1 MDNVGKLYPIT
12 FPIPECKIIDDENL
26 EYSHSKERWLA
37 FIRPDR
43 RGTYIYREEK
53 PYYYDY
59 RRSFFAY
66 TSKKAGWDCMRHY
79 EILANGCIPLFR
91 DLDKCPENTMTHFPK
106 QLVCEA
112 MKELLSD
119 ELRDSMMNNNRYE
132 QPSDCIVPSVPF
144 TLEKYNYYRGKL
156 LEYVREHLTTVAM
169 VKYILNTIGVG
180 CGGGGDD
187 LKILFLSG
195 LDEEA
200 KGPDYMRCLLLHGF
214 KELFKK
220 NCCDYPSIVHLYS
233 DYNDDASY
241 KKGYGR
247 GMTYSKNLERSEC
260 YREEWQHYGDDD
272 IIKKIENGE
281 YDLIVYGSLMRGL
294 PFLDVVEK
302 HYDPKKVV
310 MICGED
316 RMGKRK
322 WRNYRERCLE
332 FAKKHW
338 VFVREL

>member
-1 MDNVGKLYPIT
+1 MEQIVKLYPIT
-12 FPIPECKIIDDENL
+12 FPIPECKIIDNDDFN
-26 EYSHSKERWLA
+26 YSHSKNRWLA

-43 RGTYIYREEK
+43 RGTYIYRDEK
-53 PYYYDY
+53 PYYNGY
-59 RRSFFAY
+59 RESFFAY

-106 QLVCEA
+106 QLVMEA
-112 MKELLSD
+112 TKELLSD
-119 ELRDSMMNNNRYE
+119 ELRETMMNNNRYE
-132 QPSDCIVPSVPF
+132 QPGDCIVPPVPF
-144 TLEKYNYYRGKL
+144 TLEKYNYYRSKL
-156 LEYVREHLTTVAM
+156 LEYVKENLTTVSM
-169 VKYILNTIGVG
+169 VKYVLNTIGF
-180 CGGGGDD
+180 GDFVED
-187 LKILFLSG
+187 GSLNILFLSG

-200 KGPDYMRCLLLHGF
+200 RGPDYMRCLLLHGF

-233 DYNDDASY
+233 DYKDDASY

-260 YREEWQHYGDDD
+260 CREEWEHYGDQD
-272 IIKKIENGE
+272 IIEKIEGRE

-322 WRNYRERCLE
+322 WRNYREKCLKL
-332 FAKKHW
+332 ASKYW

>member
-1 MDNVGKLYPIT
+1 MDSCVKLYPIT
-12 FPIPECKIIDDENL
+12 FPIPECKIIDDVKL
-26 EYSHSKERWLA
+26 EDSHSKTRWLA

-43 RGTYIYREEK
+43 RGTYIYRDEK
-53 PYYYDY
+53 PYYNDY
-59 RRSFFAY
+59 QNSFFAC

-106 QLVCEA
+106 QLVIEA
-112 MKELLSD
+112 MDNLLSD
-119 ELRDSMMNNNRYE
+119 ELRDSMVNNNRYE
-132 QPSDCIVPSVPF
+132 QPNDCIIPSVPF
-144 TLEKYNYYRGKL
+144 TLEKYDYYRMKL

-169 VKYILNTIGVG
+169 VKYILNTVGVG
-180 CGGGGDD
+180 VGGD

-195 LDEEA
+195 LDDEA
-200 KGPDYMRCLLLHGF
+200 RGPDYMRCLLLHGF

-233 DYNDDASY
+233 DYNDDAAY

-247 GMTYSKNLERSEC
+247 GMTYSKNLERAEC
-260 YREEWQHYGDDD
+260 YREEWRNYGDDD
-272 IIKKIENGE
+272 IIKKIEGGE